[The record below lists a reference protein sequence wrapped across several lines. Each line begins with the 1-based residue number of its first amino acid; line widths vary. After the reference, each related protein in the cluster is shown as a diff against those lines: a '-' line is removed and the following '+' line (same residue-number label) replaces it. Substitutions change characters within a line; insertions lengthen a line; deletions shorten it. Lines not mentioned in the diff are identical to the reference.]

1 MRFITKCS
9 EIYSLEFLFRMR
21 FDIITL
27 FPEMFSAIKEEGVIA
42 RAIKKSIISINE
54 WQLRDFS
61 ENKYKNV
68 DDKAYGG
75 GAGMVM
81 QVKPIRDCIKK
92 IKEQEPET
100 KVIYLSPQGEP
111 LNQNLVEKLS
121 SFESLTLLC
130 GRYEGVDERI
140 IENDVDLE
148 VSIGDYVI
156 SGGELAAMVLI
167 DSVSRR
173 LPNVLGNKDS
183 LSDSFVDNLLDYPHY
198 TRPESIDGDFVPEV
212 LLSGN
217 QAKIDAWRLEQ
228 AKNKTRQKRPDLLSN

>member
-1 MRFITKCS
+1 
-9 EIYSLEFLFRMR
+9 MR

-27 FPEMFSAIKEEGVIA
+27 FPKMFSAIKEEGVIA

-140 IENDVDLE
+140 IKNDVDLE

-183 LSDSFVDNLLDYPHY
+183 LSDSFVNNLLDYPHY
-198 TRPESIDGDFVPEV
+198 TRPESIDGDIVPDV

-228 AKNKTRQKRPDLLSN
+228 AKHKTRQKRPDLLSN

>member
-1 MRFITKCS
+1 
-9 EIYSLEFLFRMR
+9 MR

-27 FPEMFSAIKEEGVIA
+27 FPEMFSAIKEEGVVA

-68 DDKAYGG
+68 DDNAYGG

-92 IKEQEPET
+92 IKEREPET

-111 LNQNLVEKLS
+111 LNQNLVEKLV

-140 IENDVDLE
+140 IENDVDFE

-183 LSDSFVDNLLDYPHY
+183 LNDSFTNNLLDYPHY
-198 TRPESIDGDFVPEV
+198 TRPESIDGDIVPEV

-228 AKNKTRQKRPDLLSN
+228 AKNKTKQKRPDLLSN

>member
-1 MRFITKCS
+1 
-9 EIYSLEFLFRMR
+9 MR

-27 FPEMFSAIKEEGVIA
+27 FPEMFSAIKEEGVVA
-42 RAIKKSIISINE
+42 RAIKKSIISIEE

-183 LSDSFVDNLLDYPHY
+183 LNDSFVNNLLDYPHY
-198 TRPESIDGDFVPEV
+198 TRPESIDGDIVPEV

-228 AKNKTRQKRPDLLSN
+228 AKNKTKQKRPDLLSS

>member
-1 MRFITKCS
+1 MK
-9 EIYSLEFLFRMR
+9 

-27 FPEMFSAIKEEGVIA
+27 FPEMFSAIKKEGVIS
-42 RAIKKSIISINE
+42 RALKKSKISIRE

-61 ENKYKNV
+61 SNKYKNV
-68 DDKAYGG
+68 DDKPYGG

-81 QVKPIRDCIKK
+81 QVKPIRDCLRK

-100 KVIYLSPQGEP
+100 KVIYLSPQGQT
-111 LNQNLVEKLS
+111 LNQKLVEKLS
-121 SFESLTLLC
+121 SFGSLTLLC

-140 IENDVDLE
+140 IENDIDYE

-156 SGGELAAMVLI
+156 TGGELAAMVLI

-173 LPNVLGNKDS
+173 IAGVLGNKDS
-183 LSDSFVDNLLDYPHY
+183 LNDSFSNNLLDHPHY
-198 TRPESIDGDFVPEV
+198 TRPESIDGESVPEV

-217 QAKIDAWRLEQ
+217 QAKIDAWREEQ
-228 AKNKTRQKRPDLLSN
+228 AIKKTKQKRPDILSS

>member
-1 MRFITKCS
+1 
-9 EIYSLEFLFRMR
+9 MR

-92 IKEQEPET
+92 IKEQDPET
-100 KVIYLSPQGEP
+100 KVIYLSPQGET
-111 LNQNLVEKLS
+111 LNQNLVEKLT

-140 IENDVDLE
+140 IENDVDYE

-183 LSDSFVDNLLDYPHY
+183 LNDSFVNNLLDYPHY
-198 TRPESIDGDFVPEV
+198 TRPESIDGDLVPEV

-228 AKNKTRQKRPDLLSN
+228 AKKKTKQKRPDLLSS

>member
-1 MRFITKCS
+1 
-9 EIYSLEFLFRMR
+9 MR

-92 IKEQEPET
+92 IKEQKPET

-140 IENDVDLE
+140 IKNDVDLE

-183 LSDSFVDNLLDYPHY
+183 LNDSFVNNLLDYPHY
-198 TRPESIDGDFVPEV
+198 TRPESIDGDIVPEV

-228 AKNKTRQKRPDLLSN
+228 AKYKTRQKRPDLLSN

>member
-1 MRFITKCS
+1 
-9 EIYSLEFLFRMR
+9 MR

-42 RAIKKSIISINE
+42 RAIKKSIISIEE

-92 IKEQEPET
+92 IKEQEPKT
-100 KVIYLSPQGEP
+100 KVIYLSPQGKP

-140 IENDVDLE
+140 IKNDVDLE

-198 TRPESIDGDFVPEV
+198 TRPESIDGDIVPEV

-217 QAKIDAWRLEQ
+217 KAKIDAWRLEQ
-228 AKNKTRQKRPDLLSN
+228 AKHKTRQKRPDLLSN

>member
-1 MRFITKCS
+1 
-9 EIYSLEFLFRMR
+9 MR

-130 GRYEGVDERI
+130 GRYEGVDERVI
-140 IENDVDLE
+140 DNDVDLE

-183 LSDSFVDNLLDYPHY
+183 LNDSFVNNLLDYPHY
-198 TRPESIDGDFVPEV
+198 TRPESIDGDIVPEV

-228 AKNKTRQKRPDLLSN
+228 AKHKTRQKRPDLLSN

>member
-1 MRFITKCS
+1 
-9 EIYSLEFLFRMR
+9 MR

-42 RAIKKSIISINE
+42 RAIKQSIISINE

-81 QVKPIRDCIKK
+81 LVKPIRDCIKK

-183 LSDSFVDNLLDYPHY
+183 LNDSFVDNLLDYPHY
-198 TRPESIDGDFVPEV
+198 TRPESIDGDIVPEV

-228 AKNKTRQKRPDLLSN
+228 AKHKTRQKRPDLLSN

>member
-1 MRFITKCS
+1 
-9 EIYSLEFLFRMR
+9 MR

-100 KVIYLSPQGEP
+100 KVIYLSPQGDP

-130 GRYEGVDERI
+130 GRYEGVDERVI
-140 IENDVDLE
+140 DNDVDFE

-183 LSDSFVDNLLDYPHY
+183 LNDSFVNNLLDYPHY
-198 TRPESIDGDFVPEV
+198 TRPESIDGDVVPEV

-217 QAKIDAWRLEQ
+217 KAKIDAWRLEQ
-228 AKNKTRQKRPDLLSN
+228 AKHKTRQKRPDLLSN